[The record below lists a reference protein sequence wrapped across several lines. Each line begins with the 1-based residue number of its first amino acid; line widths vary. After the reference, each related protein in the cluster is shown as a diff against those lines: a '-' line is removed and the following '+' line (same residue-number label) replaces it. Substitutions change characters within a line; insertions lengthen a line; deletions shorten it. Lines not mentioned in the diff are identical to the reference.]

1 MKPWAV
7 VPVKSLRQAKSRLAP
22 VLTPNQRATLGR
34 ALLARTLD
42 VLTAQ
47 PVLAGVLVVSADPT
61 ALDLAKAKGAVAL
74 MEIEV
79 SLNAAL
85 AQATAWLA
93 ERGAEATLVLPAD
106 LPLLSGEDVAGLV
119 ALAKP
124 APVVVL
130 APDRR
135 EQGTNA
141 LLSAPPGLIPYA
153 FGVGSFARHRELCQA
168 RGVPCR
174 LYRSPGLAFD
184 VDVPEDLR
192 EWLPSLPPG
201 EGWDR

>member
-1 MKPWAV
+1 MRAWAI
-7 VPVKSLRQAKSRLAP
+7 VPVKQLRQAKSRLAS

-42 VLTAQ
+42 ILTAQ
-47 PVLAGVLVVSADPT
+47 PALAGVLVISADPT

-74 MEIEV
+74 MEMEV

-85 AQATAWLA
+85 AQATAWLT
-93 ERGAEATLVLPAD
+93 ERGAEATLVIPAD
-106 LPLLSGEDVAGLV
+106 LPSLNGEDVAGLL
-119 ALAKP
+119 ALAGP
-124 APVVVL
+124 PPVVVL

-141 LLSAPPGLIPYA
+141 LLSAPPALIPYA
-153 FGVGSFARHRELCQA
+153 FGTDSFARHQELCRE

-174 LYRSPGLAFD
+174 LYRAPGLAFD
-184 VDVPEDLR
+184 LDVPEDLQ
-192 EWLPSLPPG
+192 EWMPSLP
-201 EGWDR
+201 RNRRRV